1 MADKHR
7 LSKGGAYLW
16 ATTLIVVMFSATTG
30 LSQSVSPNSLKQ
42 LPYRHIGPDGNR
54 AIAVVGEP
62 GNPAV
67 TYVGAASGGIFKSTD
82 HGTNWTS
89 IFDDYEVSS
98 VGSLAIASSAHNVV
112 WAGTG
117 ETFLIRPG
125 HAMGNGIYKSI
136 DSGRTWN
143 LMGLEKTGR
152 IGRVVVHPRDS
163 NIVFACSLGHGF
175 GPQKERGVFRTKDGG
190 ANWEHVLFV
199 DEDTGCSDLAM
210 DLNNPGILFAGMW
223 DLEIKT
229 WGLDSGGPLGGVY
242 VSRDGGDTWK
252 RLVGNGLPPE
262 GERVGKTAVAVAPS
276 HSNRV
281 YALIEQD
288 PPGLYRSN
296 DGGHNWKL
304 VNQAHV
310 MCERAP
316 YYTRFAVSPDDENRL
331 YFASVSWS
339 VSVDGGDSLLADA
352 TSAGYDNH
360 DIWIDP
366 EIPDR
371 VLVAFDGGAS
381 ISLNRGATYEQ
392 IVLPIAQMY
401 HVWVDDQIPYY
412 VYGNRQDGFSYR
424 GPSNSRQGGFFARG
438 IPLGLWREFGGC
450 ESGWGIPDPEDHNII
465 WSGCYDGQLERFDL
479 RTGHARSVQ
488 VWPDAAYG
496 WAPKD
501 VKYRWH
507 WSFPLTISPHDHN
520 RVYVG
525 SQVVH
530 QTTNAGQSW
539 TVISPDLT
547 TNDEEHQLDSGG
559 ITTDNLMTWD
569 GCVLFAIAESP
580 LEEGLIWTGSNDGQV
595 NVTRDGGANWTNVTG
610 NIKGLPPWGTIANIE
625 PSRFDAG
632 TAYVAVDL
640 HQVADFDPYVYKTSD
655 YGASWK
661 LISSAVP
668 KSVSSYVHVVR
679 EDPVR
684 KGMLYLGTDNAVYFS
699 IDDGENWNH
708 LQSGLPPAPVYW
720 LTIQERF
727 NDLVIGTYGRGF
739 WILDDVTPLRELDAE
754 ILGSKS
760 HLFTPRPGYR
770 FHNITA
776 IAVEPGSH
784 VTGDNPPYGAAIH
797 LYLDEAVEKPVQFDI
812 LDADGKTVRTLTAPG
827 ESGINRIWW
836 DLRHE
841 GKREVKLRT
850 SPPGKSWVEPGPE
863 GWRPLV
869 TWSDHP
875 LAPLA
880 LPGTYKVKVNLDTQA
895 MEQSVTVLK
904 DPNTVGTAEDI
915 RAQVALALKIRDSV
929 NEIVDMV
936 NHLEWIRKQLGDIRL
951 MLERDAE
958 ATSLLEAAE
967 DLEEKVL
974 AVENNLFDTS
984 LTGPVEDSF
993 RGAMKLY
1000 GKLSALGGNLI
1011 NSGADFPPTDQQ
1023 VEVYKEY
1030 ERQLAECQTQY
1041 RELVETLV
1049 PQFKTSL
1056 GAKAAM
1062 VGAEEDSQ

>member
-1 MADKHR
+1 MKNKLKFTMGIFIRITA
-7 LSKGGAYLW
+7 L
-16 ATTLIVVMFSATTG
+16 ATALLVVATG
-30 LSQSVSPNSLKQ
+30 FSQSVDRSLLKQ
-42 LPYRHIGPDGNR
+42 LPYRFIGPDGNR
-54 AIAVVGEP
+54 AIAIVGEP

-82 HGTNWTS
+82 HGTNWNS

-98 VGSLAIASSAHNVV
+98 VGSLAIAHSDPNIV

-125 HAMGNGIYKSI
+125 HAMGDGIYKSI
-136 DSGRTWN
+136 DSGRTWAN
-143 LMGLEKTGR
+143 MGLEKTGR
-152 IGRVVVHPRDS
+152 IGRVVVHPRNSD
-163 NIVFACSLGHGF
+163 IVFACALGHAF
-175 GPQKERGVFRTKDGG
+175 GPQKERGVFRTEDGG
-190 ANWEHVLFV
+190 KSWEHVLFV
-199 DEDTGCSDLAM
+199 NEDTGCSDIAM
-210 DLNNPGILFAGMW
+210 DPNNPGILFAGMW

-242 VSRDGGDTWK
+242 VSRDGGHTWK
-252 RLVGNGLPPE
+252 RLTGNGLPAE
-262 GERVGKTAVAVAPS
+262 DELVGKTAVVVAPS
-276 HSNRV
+276 NSNRV

-296 DGGHNWKL
+296 DGGRTWKL
-304 VNQAHV
+304 VNQEHV
-310 MCERAP
+310 ICERAP

-339 VSVDGGDSLLADA
+339 VSVDGGDSLLPDA
-352 TSAGYDNH
+352 TSGGYDNH

-381 ISLNRGATYEQ
+381 ISLNRGETYRQ

-424 GPSNSRQGGFFARG
+424 GPSNSRQGGFFAQG

-450 ESGWGIPDPEDHNII
+450 ESGWGIPDPEDHNIV

-479 RTGHARSVQ
+479 TTGHARSVQ

-507 WSFPLTISPHDHN
+507 WSFPIAISPHDHN

-539 TVISPDLT
+539 SVISPDLT

-569 GCVLFAIAESP
+569 GCVLYAIAESP

-595 NVTRDGGANWTNVTG
+595 NITRDGGTNWTNVTG
-610 NIKGLPPWGTIANIE
+610 NIKGLPPWGTIAGIE

-632 TAYVAVDL
+632 SAYIAVDL
-640 HQVADFDPYVYKTSD
+640 HQVADFAPYVYKTTD
-655 YGASWK
+655 YGESW
-661 LISSAVP
+661 ISVSSDVP
-668 KSVSSYVHVVR
+668 ESVSSYVHVVR

-684 KGMLYLGTDNAVYFS
+684 KGMLYIGTDNAVYFS
-699 IDDGENWNH
+699 LDDGEHWNH
-708 LQSGLPPAPVYW
+708 LQTGLPPVPVYW

-727 NDLVIGTYGRGF
+727 SDLVLGTYGRGF
-739 WILDDVTPLRELDAE
+739 YILDDVTPLRNLDADV
-754 ILGSKS
+754 LASDA
-760 HLFTPRPGYR
+760 HVFPPRAAYR
-770 FHNITA
+770 FQDVTA
-776 IAVEPGSH
+776 IAAEPGSH
-784 VTGDNPPYGAAIH
+784 VTGVNPPYGADINV
-797 LYLDEAVEKPVQFDI
+797 YLQRATDEPIQLDI
-812 LDADGKTVRTLTAPG
+812 VDTRGKTIRSLTAPG
-827 ESGINRIWW
+827 EAGINRIWW
-836 DLRHE
+836 DLRYD
-841 GKREVKLRT
+841 GRREVKLRT
-850 SPPGKSWVEPGPE
+850 PPPGKPWVRVGPE
-863 GWRPLV
+863 GWRPLIN
-869 TWSDHP
+869 WSRSR

-880 LPGTYKVKVNLDTQA
+880 PPGTYTAKITTGGKEMSQTL
-895 MEQSVTVLK
+895 TVLK
-904 DPNTVGTAEDI
+904 DPHTAGTQEDI
-915 RAQVALALKIRDSV
+915 GSQVTLALKIRDSV
-929 NEIVDMV
+929 NEIVDMI
-936 NHLEWIRKQLGDIRL
+936 NHIEWLRKQLGDIGD
-951 MLERDAE
+951 MLENKPDESSILDA
-958 ATSLLEAAE
+958 AK
-967 DLEEKVL
+967 DLEEK
-974 AVENNLFDTS
+974 AVALERKLFDVS
-984 LTGPVEDSF
+984 LTGPSEDSF

-1000 GKLSALGGNLI
+1000 GKLCALGGNLI
-1011 NSGADFPPTDQQ
+1011 GSGADFPPTDQQ
-1023 VEVYKEY
+1023 IEVYREY
-1030 ERQLAECQTQY
+1030 EQQLAGHKNEY
-1041 RELVETLV
+1041 KELMETHV
-1049 PQFKTSL
+1049 PQLKGLL
-1056 GAKAAM
+1056 GTKA
-1062 VGAEEDSQ
+1062 VLLGVE